1 MGAPR
6 TRVLTYVM
14 TLPRAWAILRDML
27 QRVLRHRRAIALR
40 LLAVFGLFLGVTAVA
55 PCVMASPDHPAGH
68 NGAHRHHD
76 CQSLAKLDCQAASQ
90 QAIKNQLAAPVDLAP
105 ALPVL
110 AYLAPQTGARI
121 AASCA
126 PPRFA
131 AEAIPR
137 PPLILQY
144 AVLLI

>member
-1 MGAPR
+1 M
-6 TRVLTYVM
+6 
-14 TLPRAWAILRDML
+14 LRPFD
-27 QRVLRHRRAIALR
+27 RERRRLARR
-40 LLAVFGLFLGVTAVA
+40 LLAAFALFWGVAAMA

-90 QAIKNQLAAPVDLAP
+90 QVVKHQAAAPVDLAP
-105 ALPVL
+105 SLPVL
-110 AYLAPQTGARI
+110 AYAAPQTSVQFTVTSR
-121 AASCA
+121 
-126 PPRFA
+126 PQRFA

>member
-1 MGAPR
+1 MHAEQ
-6 TRVLTYVM
+6 
-14 TLPRAWAILRDML
+14 AILRTML
-27 QRVLRHRRAIALR
+27 QRFVRHQRSTARR
-40 LLAVFGLFLGVTAVA
+40 LLAVFALFLGVTAVA

-68 NGAHRHHD
+68 SGAHRHHD

-90 QAIKNQLAAPVDLAP
+90 QAVKTQVTAPVDLAP

-110 AYLAPQTGARI
+110 SYVAPQTGARS
-121 AASCA
+121 AATCA
-126 PPRFA
+126 PQRFA
-131 AEAIPR
+131 AETIPR